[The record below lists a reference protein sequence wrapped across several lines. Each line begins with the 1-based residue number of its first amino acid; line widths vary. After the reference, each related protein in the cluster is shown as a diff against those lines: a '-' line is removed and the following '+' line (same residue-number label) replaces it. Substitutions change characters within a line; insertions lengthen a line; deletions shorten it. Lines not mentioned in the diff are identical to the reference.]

1 MAPCELEQRETVGS
15 GKSVSMYRIWQNCGG
30 GFDIVARNGTE
41 LERVHARSQ
50 RQADETFAMLVGKYG
65 EQRQQASETMY
76 AFIDDYADLAD
87 TYASVRADMYGA

>member
-1 MAPCELEQRETVGS
+1 
-15 GKSVSMYRIWQNCGG
+15 MYRIWQNSGG

-65 EQRQQASETMY
+65 DQLAEANETMY
-76 AFIDDYADLAD
+76 AFVEQRQASRDANDLYAWA
-87 TYASVRADMYGA
+87 TGR